1 MRTAIFLAGMFV
13 KDGLDKGVSHYN
25 ENTIS
30 VLAITLLVMAAFDIV
45 EFCNNLKK
53 K

>member
-1 MRTAIFLAGMFV
+1 MRTAIFLAGMFI
-13 KDGLDKGVSHYN
+13 KDGLDKEVSNYN

-30 VLAITLLVMAAFDIV
+30 VLAVILLVMAAFDIV
-45 EFCNNLKK
+45 EFFNNLKK